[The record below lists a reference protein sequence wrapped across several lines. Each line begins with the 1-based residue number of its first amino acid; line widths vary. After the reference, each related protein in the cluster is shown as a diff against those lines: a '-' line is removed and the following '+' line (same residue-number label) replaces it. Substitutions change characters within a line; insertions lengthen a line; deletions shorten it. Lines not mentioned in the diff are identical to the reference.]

1 MALALEVIQ
10 YFDSTGEEMVHREP
24 PQGSS
29 DIKLGAQLIVQ
40 DNQWAVFYRDGKA
53 LDTFTSGRHTLT
65 TLNLPLVGK
74 LVGIPFGGK
83 QPFQAQVYF
92 ISRQTF
98 TELKWGTKEPITFR
112 DSELTMVRLRAFGRF
127 SVRVAEPLLF
137 VQQLVG
143 TKGKFTTESIEDF
156 LRDLCVARLN
166 DLLGETL
173 KTILDLPRYYDEL
186 AGGLKGRV
194 ADDFAKYGLELV
206 DFLIGAITPPEE
218 VQKMIDERAG
228 MGAIGDM
235 QRYMAFKAARG
246 IEAAAN
252 NPGEAGSAAGLGL
265 GAGIGMMMPGM
276 IANAMGAQGRPGGG
290 AAGPGTSGPGT
301 AGPGAAGA
309 GAPAGGPGAAGAEMG
324 SCPKCQSAVPLG
336 SKFCA
341 SCGSPMPAPA
351 TCAKCQSPLPAGS
364 KFCHSC
370 GTAVAAASTLC
381 AKCQSPLPPGSKFCA
396 SCGTPV

>member
-1 MALALEVIQ
+1 MAALLEVIQ
-10 YFDSTGEEMVHREP
+10 YFDDSGEEIVHREP
-24 PQGSS
+24 PSGSA

-65 TLNLPLVGK
+65 TLNLPLLSK
-74 LVGIPFGGK
+74 LIGLPFGGK
-83 QPFQAQVYF
+83 SPFQAQVYF

-127 SVRVAEPLLF
+127 SMRVADPQIF
-137 VQQLVG
+137 IGQLVG
-143 TKGKFTTESIEDF
+143 TKGQYTTQAIEDF

-194 ADDFAKYGLELV
+194 ADDFGKYGLELV

-252 NPGEAGSAAGLGL
+252 NPGEAGNAAGLGL

-276 IANAMGAQGRPGGG
+276 IAGAMGAQGRGAGGG
-290 AAGPGTSGPGT
+290 TNPGRAT
-301 AGPGAAGA
+301 
-309 GAPAGGPGAAGAEMG
+309 GGDTRGKGKWG
-324 SCPKCQSAVPLG
+324 KRG
-336 SKFCA
+336 
-341 SCGSPMPAPA
+341 
-351 TCAKCQSPLPAGS
+351 
-364 KFCHSC
+364 
-370 GTAVAAASTLC
+370 
-381 AKCQSPLPPGSKFCA
+381 
-396 SCGTPV
+396 

>member
-1 MALALEVIQ
+1 MAALLEIIQ
-10 YFDSTGEEMVHREP
+10 HFDDSGTEIVHREP
-24 PQGSS
+24 PGGSA

-40 DNQWAVFYRDGKA
+40 DNQWAVFYRDGRA
-53 LDTFTSGRHTLT
+53 LDTFTSGRHTLS
-65 TLNLPLVGK
+65 TLNLPLVSK
-74 LVGIPFGGK
+74 IVGLAFGGK
-83 QPFQAQVYF
+83 SPFQAQVYF

-98 TELKWGTKEPITFR
+98 TDMKWGTKEPITFR

-127 SVRVAEPLLF
+127 STRVVDPAIFL
-137 VQQLVG
+137 QQLVG
-143 TKGKFTTESIEDF
+143 TKGRYTTAAIEDF

-252 NPGEAGSAAGLGL
+252 NPGEAGNAAGLGL

-276 IANAMGAQGRPGGG
+276 IAGAMGGAGRGPAGAGGSSPAPGTGPGGG
-290 AAGPGTSGPGT
+290 
-301 AGPGAAGA
+301 GAST
-309 GAPAGGPGAAGAEMG
+309 P
-324 SCPKCQSAVPLG
+324 CPKCQTAIPAG
-336 SKFCA
+336 TKFCG
-341 SCGSPMPAPA
+341 SCGSPAA
-351 TCAKCQSPLPAGS
+351 TAAACPKCQAALVPGS
-364 KFCHSC
+364 RFCGNCGQAVVAASAACPRCQAAVAPGAKFCGAC
-370 GTAVAAASTLC
+370 GQAI
-381 AKCQSPLPPGSKFCA
+381 G
-396 SCGTPV
+396 